1 MRKNANRHQI
11 AGRITPMSARYYIF
25 STVLVVAVTLAV
37 CVWKEK
43 RSWKEILQV
52 LGQVTLAFVVLMAVV
67 VGLAKLLA
75 VLGVAQ
81 SGFNL

>member
-1 MRKNANRHQI
+1 
-11 AGRITPMSARYYIF
+11 MSARYYIF
-25 STVLVVAVTLAV
+25 STVLVVAVTWAM

-52 LGQVTLAFVVLMAVV
+52 LGQVTLAFVVLLAVV
-67 VGLAKLLA
+67 VGLAKLLE

-81 SGFNL
+81 AGFNI

>member
-1 MRKNANRHQI
+1 
-11 AGRITPMSARYYIF
+11 MSARYYIF
-25 STVLVVAVTLAV
+25 STVLVVAVTWAM

-67 VGLAKLLA
+67 VGLAKLLE

-81 SGFNL
+81 AGFNI

>member
-1 MRKNANRHQI
+1 
-11 AGRITPMSARYYIF
+11 MSARYYIF
-25 STVLVVAVTLAV
+25 STVLVVAVTWAM

-67 VGLAKLLA
+67 VGLAKLLE

-81 SGFNL
+81 AGFNL